1 MLDPMNPQLAST
13 LAGAFNLWK
22 RHGEPRRTAMQKCL
36 QRIARTRSL
45 SPDVS
50 EVVTR
55 ALSS

>member
-1 MLDPMNPQLAST
+1 MNPQLAST
-13 LAGAFNLWK
+13 LAGACNLWK